1 MFVEVSSFQSK
12 NKIKIKIRSNKHTV
26 RLVDPLPKKKRLIT
40 MNLVPRS
47 LVLLSYAGHVCVC
60 VSCFSLFC
68 LQLYCSVKVIIMCVA
83 AFEGRYEVKL
93 LGTRT
98 DIN

>member
-47 LVLLSYAGHVCVC
+47 LVLLSYAGHVFVC
-60 VSCFSLFC
+60 VLFLSFLPATLLLSESDYYVC
-68 LQLYCSVKVIIMCVA
+68 CSI
-83 AFEGRYEVKL
+83 
-93 LGTRT
+93 
-98 DIN
+98 